1 MNQRFLHPVLAL
13 SATAFAAGLLLGG
26 CEQRTATVATPAGSS
41 TTTTVEPTPATAN
54 VAARAGDAVG
64 DAALTAK
71 VKTALIADP
80 DVKALRIDVDTKDG
94 VVSLNGTADQRAN
107 ADKAIAIAKRIEG
120 VKSVE
125 DHLTVKSSG

>member
-1 MNQRFLHPVLAL
+1 MNHRLIVHPALAL
-13 SATAFAAGLLLGG
+13 SATAFVAGLVLGG
-26 CEQRTATVATPAGSS
+26 CEQRTATVATPSGTSS
-41 TTTTVEPTPATAN
+41 TTTVEPTSAAAN
-54 VAARAGDAVG
+54 TVARAGDAVG

-107 ADKAIAIAKRIEG
+107 ADKAVAIAKRIDG
-120 VKSVE
+120 VKSVM
-125 DHLTVKSSG
+125 TT